1 MGAGAH
7 EPAPPG
13 WSGNDEKS
21 RLIPALAQL
30 PVTLSF
36 AVFIAAAIGIWLAG
50 TRLAI
55 YADAIAARKR
65 IGQAFMGLIFV
76 AAATSL
82 PELVTTLYGAHVG
95 EAQLVLG
102 NMFGGITMQTAILA
116 VVDLFI
122 VSYALTSYPSGPTSA
137 LEATLLIALLA
148 MLLGLHAVG
157 EFALPFGVGLGTV
170 ILGFAYIGIVMM
182 LRHYDGVQSWIPVES
197 IDAALP
203 RKIDEASSV
212 EGIDGKGTAGLIV
225 GFALMGAAI
234 LMCGLALIATSAA
247 IAEQTGLGS
256 SFIGMTLLATATSLP
271 EVSTTISAVR
281 IGAYSMAI
289 SNIFGS
295 NLLMVVMVLP
305 ADLAYHGAP
314 ILGAMDKGTA
324 FAIISGILVTAIYL
338 AGLIIRSRRTFLRMG
353 IDSALVLLIY
363 AVTLAVF
370 YHFS

>member
-1 MGAGAH
+1 
-7 EPAPPG
+7 
-13 WSGNDEKS
+13 
-21 RLIPALAQL
+21 LIPILAQL
-30 PVTLSF
+30 PIPATL
-36 AVFIAAAIGIWLAG
+36 AVFLAAAVGVWLAG

-82 PELVTTLYGAHVG
+82 PELVTTLYGAYAG

-116 VVDLFI
+116 VVDLLF
-122 VSYALTSYPSGPTSA
+122 VTYALTSYPTGPTSA

-148 MLLGLHAVG
+148 MLLGLHSVG
-157 EFALPFGVGLGTV
+157 ELALPFGVGLGTV
-170 ILGFAYIGIVMM
+170 LLGLAYVGIVMM

-203 RKIDEASSV
+203 RMTDSEDGKT
-212 EGIDGKGTAGLIV
+212 GIDAMGTPGLIV

-234 LMCGLALIATSAA
+234 LMCGLALIASAAA

-295 NLLMVVMVLP
+295 NLLMVAMVLP
-305 ADLAYHGAP
+305 ADLVYHGAP
-314 ILGAMDKGTA
+314 ILGAIDKGTA
-324 FAIISGILVTAIYL
+324 FAIISGVLVTSIYL
-338 AGLIIRSRRTFLRMG
+338 AGLIIRSRRTFLKMG

-363 AVTLAVF
+363 LITLGVF